1 MRRDYGKRYIDH
13 IGAFSYQGRPVEAR
27 VIKSTRSTPP
37 DPQTGLPVRAFWR
50 ITVGSE
56 EFDAFPAWPDDRE
69 GEVRERI
76 KQWLGKNLPRAGS
89 SGG

>member
-1 MRRDYGKRYIDH
+1 MPNDYGGRYVDH
-13 IGAFSYQGRPVEAR
+13 IGAFSYQGRTVEAR
-27 VIKSTRSTPP
+27 VIKSIRSTPP
-37 DPQTGLPVRAFWR
+37 DALTGQPVRAHWK

-76 KQWLGKNLPRAGS
+76 KQWLDKNLPGS
-89 SGG
+89 SEG